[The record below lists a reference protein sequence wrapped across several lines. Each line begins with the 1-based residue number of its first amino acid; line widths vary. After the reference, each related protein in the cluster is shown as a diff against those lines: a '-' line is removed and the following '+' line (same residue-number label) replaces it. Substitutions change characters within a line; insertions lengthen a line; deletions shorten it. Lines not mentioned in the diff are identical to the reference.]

1 MGNNC
6 SCKVCIVSCID
17 KYADCKDYI
26 NKEGKYNEKKP
37 SEIKISTSINI
48 QNILRTITIET
59 EMKRNEVPKPE
70 IKEAVQNPVVETKVV
85 ETKVVETKVV
95 ETKVVEASKPTIS
108 NESTPLNLA
117 KVETINTPFVKK
129 NNKNSED
136 EFEIL

>member
-48 QNILRTITIET
+48 QNILRTITVET

-70 IKEAVQNPVVETKVV
+70 IKE
-85 ETKVVETKVV
+85 VV
-95 ETKVVEASKPTIS
+95 ETKVVEAKVVEASKPIIS

-117 KVETINTPFVKK
+117 KVETINAPLVKK

>member
-6 SCKVCIVSCID
+6 SCKGCVISCID
-17 KYADCKDYI
+17 KYSDCKDYI

-37 SEIKISTSINI
+37 SEIKIGTSMNI
-48 QNILRTITIET
+48 QNILKTITFET

-70 IKEAVQNPVVETKVV
+70 IKEAVQNP
-85 ETKVVETKVV
+85 
-95 ETKVVEASKPTIS
+95 VVEASKPTIS

-117 KVETINTPFVKK
+117 KVETINAPFVKK

>member
-70 IKEAVQNPVVETKVV
+70 IKEVVETKVV
-85 ETKVVETKVV
+85 EAKVVEA
-95 ETKVVEASKPTIS
+95 KVVEASKPTIS

-117 KVETINTPFVKK
+117 KVETINAPLVKK

>member
-70 IKEAVQNPVVETKVV
+70 IKEAVQNPVVEAKVV
-85 ETKVVETKVV
+85 EA
-95 ETKVVEASKPTIS
+95 KVVEASKPTIS

-117 KVETINTPFVKK
+117 KVETINAPFVKK

>member
-85 ETKVVETKVV
+85 ETKVVE
-95 ETKVVEASKPTIS
+95 ASKPTIS